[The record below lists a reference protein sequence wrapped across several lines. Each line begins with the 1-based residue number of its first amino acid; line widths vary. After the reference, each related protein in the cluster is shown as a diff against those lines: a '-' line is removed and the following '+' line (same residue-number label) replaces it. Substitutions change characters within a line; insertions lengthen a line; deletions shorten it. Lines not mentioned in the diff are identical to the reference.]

1 MECFDIHTHS
11 IVPYSGR
18 VITSFSVGIDTI
30 DVNVPHISVGI
41 HPWFLTLNNVDVLLD
56 VLYKTLK
63 DKRVV
68 ALGEAGLDKLKGVD
82 IEAQIAVFCKEVTI
96 SEELK
101 LPMVIHCVKAFNEL
115 IELKKV
121 LRPRQPWIIHG
132 FRGKKNMAVELLR
145 HGFYLSF
152 GSHFQ
157 EEAVRVVPF
166 ERLFVETDES
176 QECIEVIYRRIAE
189 VKGISPEELAEVIN
203 KNVSEIFFKP

>member
-1 MECFDIHTHS
+1 MDMI
-11 IVPYSGR
+11 
-18 VITSFSVGIDTI
+18 
-30 DVNVPHISVGI
+30 NANAAHISVGI
-41 HPWFLTLNNVDVLLD
+41 HPWSLTLNNVDALLD

-68 ALGEAGLDKLKGVD
+68 ALGEAGLDKLKGVG
-82 IEAQIAVFCKEVTI
+82 IEAQIAVFRREVTI

-166 ERLFVETDES
+166 EHLFVETDES
-176 QECIEVIYRRIAE
+176 QECIEMIYRRIAE

>member
-11 IVPYSGR
+11 IVPYSER
-18 VITSFSVGIDTI
+18 VITSFSVGIDTV
-30 DVNVPHISVGI
+30 DANVPHISVGI

-68 ALGEAGLDKLKGVD
+68 ALGEAGLDKLKGVG
-82 IEAQIAVFCKEVTI
+82 IEAQIAVFRREVTI
-96 SEELK
+96 AEELK

-166 ERLFVETDES
+166 EHLFVETDES
-176 QECIEVIYRRIAE
+176 QECIEMIYRRIAE

>member
-1 MECFDIHTHS
+1 MVYFDIHTHS
-11 IVPYSGR
+11 IVPCSER

-30 DVNVPHISVGI
+30 DANVPYISVGI
-41 HPWFLTLNNVDVLLD
+41 HPWFLTVNNADVLLD
-56 VLYKTLK
+56 FLYRSIK

-68 ALGEAGLDKLKGVD
+68 ALGEVGLDKLKGAPV
-82 IEAQIAVFCKEVTI
+82 ETQIAVFRKEI
-96 SEELK
+96 FLAEELG
-101 LPMVIHCVKAFNEL
+101 LPMVIHCVKAFGEL
-115 IELKKV
+115 LHLKKE
-121 LRPRQPWIIHG
+121 LSPCQPWIIHG
-132 FRGKKNMAVELLR
+132 FRGKKEVAVELLR
-145 HGFYLSF
+145 HGCFLSF

-157 EEAVRVVPF
+157 EGAVRAVPF